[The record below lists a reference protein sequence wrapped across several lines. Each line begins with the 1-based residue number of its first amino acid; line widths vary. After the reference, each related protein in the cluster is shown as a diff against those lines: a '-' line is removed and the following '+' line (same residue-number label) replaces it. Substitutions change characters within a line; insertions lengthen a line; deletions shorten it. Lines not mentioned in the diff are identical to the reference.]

1 MSYKINISLEKK
13 ESSYFASCPEITD
26 KQFQGDSLDTVFA
39 ELKKAI
45 QFELQTQAEQT
56 SEKVNQPIWKV
67 AEFLVQDMTEEEV
80 NQLPIDGAKQHD
92 HYIYGTAKKE
102 E

>member
-1 MSYKINISLEKK
+1 M
-13 ESSYFASCPEITD
+13 TD
-26 KQFQGDSLDTVFA
+26 KQFQGDSLDIVFA

-45 QFELQTQAEQT
+45 QFELQTQAEKNSQ
-56 SEKVNQPIWKV
+56 KVNQPIWKV
-67 AEFLVQDMTEEEV
+67 AESLVQDMTEEEL

-92 HYIYGTAKKE
+92 NYIYGTAKKE

>member
-1 MSYKINISLEKK
+1 MKKK

-45 QFELQTQAEQT
+45 QFQLQIQAEQ
-56 SEKVNQPIWKV
+56 SSQKINQPIWKV
-67 AEFLVQDMTEEEV
+67 AESLVQDMTEEEL

-92 HYIYGTAKKE
+92 HYIYATAKK
-102 E
+102 